1 MLGLALASPIG
12 LGMARIPDGAASR
25 ALLAGFCFAGY
36 LAVPRGWSAS
46 SLLTFMLC
54 IGPISSIFDIAT
66 FALLW
71 WGLGASGL
79 GNRRMQRGFL
89 LEMTLAQ
96 LQSIPPNLYKRSNRA
111 PWRRGAGLCM
121 VPTPL

>member
-1 MLGLALASPIG
+1 
-12 LGMARIPDGAASR
+12 MAG
-25 ALLAGFCFAGY
+25 CYAGY

-71 WGLGASGL
+71 WGLGGQLL
-79 GNRRMQRGFL
+79 GESKDAEG
-89 LEMTLAQ
+89 
-96 LQSIPPNLYKRSNRA
+96 
-111 PWRRGAGLCM
+111 
-121 VPTPL
+121 VPA